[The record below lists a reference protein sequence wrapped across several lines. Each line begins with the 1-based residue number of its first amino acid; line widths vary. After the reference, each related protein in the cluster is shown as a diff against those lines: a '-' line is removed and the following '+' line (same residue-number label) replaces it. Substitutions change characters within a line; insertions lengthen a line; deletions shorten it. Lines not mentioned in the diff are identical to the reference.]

1 MTMKK
6 IYNSPK
12 VEVLDI
18 TIVNIL
24 ALSLEEETANLRGHS
39 SDQKSDE
46 FRGDWSNIWENM

>member
-1 MTMKK
+1 MKK

-39 SDQKSDE
+39 DKQKDDE
-46 FRGDWSNIWENM
+46 FRGDWSNIWEGM